1 VNVAVREVWRGRV
14 WRAFPV
20 RLVERRPDGGALLWS
35 PAGSPVVRPFAGDV
49 QLRIPGDVD
58 WELRVLPSAHPEVG
72 IVVPGRRYSL
82 WHFFDGTTFREW
94 YVNLERESRWNGACF
109 DFVDE
114 KLDLVVSP
122 DGTVR
127 WKDEDELAEAAAQGY
142 LDEAD
147 VRAEAAKVLADPPW
161 PTGLETFVPAPA
173 WPAPEL
179 PVAWE
184 VAPLVTERLR
194 LAPLT
199 AVDEVA
205 YASVVGPGAALAVVA
220 SSERHWRE
228 RGFGCWAIVDED
240 GFAGAVEL
248 RPTTTEGELELGWA
262 LAPDRRGRGLA
273 AEAVRAAVADAR
285 TRVRAHSFV
294 AYVEPGNEPSLR
306 LAQRLGFVRRSSGVH
321 LGEPAEILELP
332 VPGSA

>member
-1 VNVAVREVWRGRV
+1 MNVAVREVWRGRV

-58 WELRVLPSAHPEVG
+58 WELRAVPSAHQEVG

-82 WHFFDGTTFREW
+82 WHFFDGGAFREW
-94 YVNLERESRWNGACF
+94 YVNLERETRWNGACF

-147 VRAEAAKVLADPPW
+147 VRAEAARILADPPW
-161 PTGLETFVPAPA
+161 PTGLETFSPDPS
-173 WPAPEL
+173 WPVPEL
-179 PVAWE
+179 PAGWE
-184 VAPLVTERLR
+184 VAPLLTERLR

-199 AVDEVA
+199 AVDEAA
-205 YASVVGPGAALAVVA
+205 YAAVVGPAAALAVVPA
-220 SSERHWRE
+220 SDRHWRE
-228 RGFGCWAIVDED
+228 RGLGSWVVLDD
-240 GFAGAVEL
+240 RGLAGAVEV
-248 RPTTTEGELELGWA
+248 RPTPVDGELELGWA

-273 AEAVRAAVADAR
+273 TEAIRAVVADA
-285 TRVRAHSFV
+285 TARVGAGSFV
-294 AYVEPGNEPSLR
+294 AYVEPDNDPSLR
-306 LAQRLGFVRRSSGVH
+306 LAERLGFRRRGSGVH
-321 LGEPAEILELP
+321 LGEPAEILELRP
-332 VPGSA
+332 